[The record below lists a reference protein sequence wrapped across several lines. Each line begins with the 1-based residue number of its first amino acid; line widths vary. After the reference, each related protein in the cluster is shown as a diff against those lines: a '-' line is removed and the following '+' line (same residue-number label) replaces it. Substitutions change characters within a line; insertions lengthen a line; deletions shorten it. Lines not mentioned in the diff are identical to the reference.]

1 MSQNVQGSPSLPIKD
16 VYNPVIATSDDR
28 LCTFRE
34 GNALR
39 EESTRPPGGE
49 CTEMYVGANIP
60 HIEAI
65 SDVVYQD

>member
-1 MSQNVQGSPSLPIKD
+1 M
-16 VYNPVIATSDDR
+16 IATSDDR

-34 GNALR
+34 GDALW